1 MTESSAV
8 PYARPEALV
17 GSEWLAEHL
26 GDPGVRVV
34 DCSFKLPGITPTARA
49 DYERG
54 HIPGAVFFDI
64 DEIAQPGTS
73 LPHMIPSADL
83 FAHKIG
89 ALGIGDGD
97 RVVVYDGVGLS
108 SAGRAWWMLR
118 LFGHDDVALLDGG
131 LPKWKAEG
139 RPLDSAIPTPP
150 PRRFTA
156 RFDPELVRDKAAVQR
171 NLATRSEQVVD
182 ARAAGRFDG
191 RVAESRPGLR
201 SGHIPGSRNLPYE
214 EVTDPATRQLRS
226 AEELGRLFGEA
237 GVALDRPIVTSC
249 GSGVTACALAFALH
263 LIGHPGAA
271 VYDGSWSEWGLPGDT
286 PVETGPAAPKLTR

>member
-1 MTESSAV
+1 M
-8 PYARPEALV
+8 PYAHPEALV
-17 GSEWLAEHL
+17 GSDWLAAHL
-26 GDPGVRVV
+26 DAPQVRVV
-34 DCSFKLPGITPTARA
+34 DASFTLPGVTPTARENY
-49 DYERG
+49 DHG

-64 DEIAQPGTS
+64 DDIAAPGTS
-73 LPHMIPSADL
+73 LPHMIPPADL
-83 FAHKIG
+83 FARKLG
-89 ALGIGDGD
+89 GLGIGDGD
-97 RVVVYDGVGLS
+97 KVVVYDSAGLS

-139 RPLDSAIPTPP
+139 RPLTTALPTPG

-156 RFDPELVRDKAAVQR
+156 RFDPSLVRDKAAVLA
-171 NLATRSEQVVD
+171 NLSTRGEQVVD

-191 RVAESRPGLR
+191 SIPEIRPGLR
-201 SGHIPGSRNLPYE
+201 SGHIPESRNLAYDQ
-214 EVTDPATRQLRS
+214 VTDPQTRQLKS
-226 AEELGRLFGEA
+226 AEELTALFRDA
-237 GVALDRPIVTSC
+237 GVALDRPVVTSC

-286 PVETGPAAPKLTR
+286 PVETGRAAKA